1 MTKRSWIKITVLLS
15 LVGCAAQWPATGGER
30 PVGDLPKQG
39 WDGTIVTLS
48 PEATK
53 ELAAAFGGQAPKAFV
68 GLNDAGKLVV
78 YQPSG
83 SKLARAKFPVP
94 VGDLWEPPQ
103 SLTLVTTTQSP
114 PVTRFCI
121 PLAGGGIWCF

>member
-1 MTKRSWIKITVLLS
+1 MTKKSWVKVAILGL

-30 PVGDLPKQG
+30 GDLPKQG

-78 YQPSG
+78 YQPAG
-83 SKLARAKFPVP
+83 SKLARLKLPAP
-94 VGDLWEPPQ
+94 VGDLWEP
-103 SLTLVTTTQSP
+103 
-114 PVTRFCI
+114 
-121 PLAGGGIWCF
+121 